1 LNRRLNQNEQS
12 VFANVQYKDINS
24 NAADIPLLAG
34 FEKGEGIV
42 FPTYKTDE
50 SGIAKILLSKIGS
63 RELEQTVGVRVD
75 VEALAGASEST
86 IFFYIV
92 KMLNVPTAQILLKVQ
107 RPVVYLTSNERSFG
121 YRNDN
126 NQISNKLKNLLARA
140 GFEFTQ
146 DKRSADLWVD
156 VSSDSDQGSISGSI
170 YITYLTGMIRV
181 TSVREGNEIYA
192 MTLDRIKGYGLDYNR
207 SSVDAYN
214 KTVET
219 LEKERMNELLNTVLQ

>member
-1 LNRRLNQNEQS
+1 
-12 VFANVQYKDINS
+12 
-24 NAADIPLLAG
+24 
-34 FEKGEGIV
+34 
-42 FPTYKTDE
+42 
-50 SGIAKILLSKIGS
+50 
-63 RELEQTVGVRVD
+63 
-75 VEALAGASEST
+75 
-86 IFFYIV
+86 
-92 KMLNVPTAQILLKVQ
+92 
-107 RPVVYLTSNERSFG
+107 
-121 YRNDN
+121 
-126 NQISNKLKNLLARA
+126 LLARA

-181 TSVREGNEIYA
+181 TSVREGNEVYA